1 MPQAKAMYRVKC
13 KCTYGAAGDI
23 VSLDVAKLTPRQ
35 EVMLEK
41 YEAPEVKKVDK
52 KDDKKS

>member
-1 MPQAKAMYRVKC
+1 MPQAKAMYLVKC

-41 YEAPEVKKVDK
+41 YEAPEVKQVDK